1 VRKLEAK
8 DTHAKRL
15 AEKSLGVQRKMCPRF
30 SLGGERECRCARVR
44 MPSFLVS
51 TDAM

>member
-30 SLGGERECRCARVR
+30 SSLEREREYR
-44 MPSFLVS
+44 
-51 TDAM
+51 